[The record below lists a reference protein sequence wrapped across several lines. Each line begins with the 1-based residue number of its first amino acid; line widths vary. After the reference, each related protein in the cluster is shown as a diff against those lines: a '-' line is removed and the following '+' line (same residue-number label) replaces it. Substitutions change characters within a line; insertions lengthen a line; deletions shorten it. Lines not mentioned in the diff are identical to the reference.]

1 MLEFWFNKY
10 VLGWL
15 GTGEPVAQLQPLK
28 ALKAFNGFKLIYY
41 LIINIILT
49 DNILLLLQKNST
61 QTVRRYFILT
71 CF

>member
-49 DNILLLLQKNST
+49 DNILLLLQKK
-61 QTVRRYFILT
+61 
-71 CF
+71 